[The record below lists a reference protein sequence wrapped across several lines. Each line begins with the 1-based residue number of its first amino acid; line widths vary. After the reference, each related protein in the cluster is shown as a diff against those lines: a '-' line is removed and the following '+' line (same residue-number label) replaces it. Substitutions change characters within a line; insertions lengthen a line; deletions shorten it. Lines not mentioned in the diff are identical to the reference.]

1 MLKDDFQSV
10 KLNYVFFC
18 FDSCKTSQNV
28 TLRNY
33 LHEVNST
40 AIMVTKLYAS
50 FVPISLDKSTQQLF
64 KSKKMLQKE
73 FKMPQRE
80 YKQFITN
87 NRHRFTFNRVRLTNI
102 GVLRL
107 RSTDWRSSLSHQCTV
122 LLGTEQSQIMP
133 NCLLKVLLIHL
144 DISLFNVQI
153 LLYFVS
159 HLPQN

>member
-50 FVPISLDKSTQQLF
+50 FVPISLDKST
-64 KSKKMLQKE
+64 
-73 FKMPQRE
+73 
-80 YKQFITN
+80 
-87 NRHRFTFNRVRLTNI
+87 
-102 GVLRL
+102 
-107 RSTDWRSSLSHQCTV
+107 
-122 LLGTEQSQIMP
+122 
-133 NCLLKVLLIHL
+133 
-144 DISLFNVQI
+144 
-153 LLYFVS
+153 
-159 HLPQN
+159 